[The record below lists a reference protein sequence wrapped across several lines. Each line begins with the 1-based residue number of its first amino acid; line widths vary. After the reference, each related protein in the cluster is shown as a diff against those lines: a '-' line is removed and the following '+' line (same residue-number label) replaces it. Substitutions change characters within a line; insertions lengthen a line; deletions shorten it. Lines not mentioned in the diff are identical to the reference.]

1 MLHGNPDFSTAWLAA
16 RMMAGSA
23 RSLTAGGISIAKP
36 NQSGPLS
43 ELRPGRTSQATGR
56 PLAAIASRPFLRSM
70 VRGSMSIG
78 VGLVPNKGATFRD
91 TVRYATQAAF
101 AASRASAK
109 PKNPSVLPS
118 SQPIGRSRWS
128 S

>member
-1 MLHGNPDFSTAWLAA
+1 MLHASPDFSNARLAA
-16 RMMAGSA
+16 RMIPGIA
-23 RSLTAGGISIAKP
+23 RRLTAGGTSIAKP
-36 NQSGPLS
+36 NQSGPLGES
-43 ELRPGRTSQATGR
+43 CPGRTSRATGR
-56 PLAAIASRPFLRSM
+56 PLAVMMSRSSLRSM
-70 VRGSMSIG
+70 LRGSMSIG

-109 PKNPSVLPS
+109 PKKPSRWPS

-128 S
+128 R